1 VYSIDQA
8 SGVLRLLRQYPG
20 GKGANWIEV
29 VSIE

>member
-1 VYSIDQA
+1 MYSIDQA